1 MVAYFRN
8 LEDQIKRS
16 ARRDG
21 ENRQKEE
28 KRQARRERRSPN
40 QVTENIISQ
49 RKNELSLLFNMD
61 FSHNV
66 TKLCLFCQRKKNR
79 QNNGRRKT
87 KFSNLDNDFMF
98 GGNGMSNADVYRD
111 FYGGRTRFKGC
122 QKRVLRVSFRDLNW
136 QVRYVFA
143 YIGLSEELS
152 IKAINYLK
160 QILFKFR

>member
-49 RKNELSLLFNMD
+49 RKNELFLF
-61 FSHNV
+61 H
-66 TKLCLFCQRKKNR
+66 
-79 QNNGRRKT
+79 
-87 KFSNLDNDFMF
+87 
-98 GGNGMSNADVYRD
+98 
-111 FYGGRTRFKGC
+111 
-122 QKRVLRVSFRDLNW
+122 
-136 QVRYVFA
+136 
-143 YIGLSEELS
+143 GL
-152 IKAINYLK
+152 IWIFH
-160 QILFKFR
+160 IM